1 MASPDPKKPVQS
13 QNSSRVQSQSKPMS
27 SNVHRTPGKS
37 LPKPKVLITRSAK
50 DTPLKAQELGTRSS
64 RSKFRSIRLERTLRV
79 VFLILNFRRHR
90 KRKNST
96 SEVDL
101 VEESPMKAT
110 NYTPKAGP
118 IRKLLK
124 GEILL
129 ENWSSH
135 FFQKLMIG

>member
-1 MASPDPKKPVQS
+1 MSQTGKIIDESQKHGKIRRHLRINLVHGKQNQIRKKEKKNSSKSDRAKRALFMASPDPKNPVQS

-79 VFLILNFRRHR
+79 VFSF
-90 KRKNST
+90 
-96 SEVDL
+96 
-101 VEESPMKAT
+101 
-110 NYTPKAGP
+110 
-118 IRKLLK
+118 
-124 GEILL
+124 
-129 ENWSSH
+129 
-135 FFQKLMIG
+135 